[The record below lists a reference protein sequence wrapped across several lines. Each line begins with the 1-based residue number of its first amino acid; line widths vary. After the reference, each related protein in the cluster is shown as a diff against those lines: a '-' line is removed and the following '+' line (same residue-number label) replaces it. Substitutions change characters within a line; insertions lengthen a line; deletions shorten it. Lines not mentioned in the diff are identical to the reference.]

1 MRAACVVA
9 LVVLRRVV
17 NSTARLGGRSA
28 MMCGE
33 GKFFVLR
40 LI

>member
-1 MRAACVVA
+1 MKAACVVA

-17 NSTARLGGRSA
+17 NSTTRLGGRSA
-28 MMCGE
+28 MMCG
-33 GKFFVLR
+33 GVRFFVLR